1 MSKNVEVLLRAKETL
16 ELFGPGGVHQNS
28 SDARHPAS
36 VARIGGAEETE
47 MVQRI
52 FMLPTHEV
60 PRVVVF
66 YGVGRVH
73 GAVGVCARAGQ
84 NLANQTSSSVCVV
97 EGDFHSPSLHQYF
110 GVDNSHGFSDAI
122 LESRPIL
129 DFVRSVPAVNLSVL
143 SGGSRCGEAQALWK
157 SERLRYCVA
166 ELRREFSYVLISG
179 PPVSQKQVDAVLF
192 GQIADGSILIL
203 ESMVTRREAART
215 AKENLASA
223 NVKILGAVL
232 NNHAFSIPE
241 ILYKRL

>member
-1 MSKNVEVLLRAKETL
+1 MSKNVEVLLRAKENL
-16 ELFGPGGVHQNS
+16 ELFGPEGIHQNS
-28 SDARHPAS
+28 SDARHPAC
-36 VARIGGAEETE
+36 VARIGGAEEAE

-66 YGVGRVH
+66 YGVGQVH

-110 GVDNSHGFSDAI
+110 GVDNSRGFSDAI

-129 DFVRSVPAVNLSVL
+129 DFVRSLPGVNLSVL
-143 SGGSRCGEAQALWK
+143 SGGSRCREAQALWK

>member
-16 ELFGPGGVHQNS
+16 ELFGPEGIHQDS
-28 SDARHPAS
+28 SDAPHPAC
-36 VARIGGAEETE
+36 VARIGGAEEAE

-66 YGVGRVH
+66 YGVGQVH

-110 GVDNSHGFSDAI
+110 AVDNSRGFSDAI

-129 DFVRSVPAVNLSVL
+129 GFVRALPGVNLSVL
-143 SGGSRCGEAQALWK
+143 TGGSRCSEAQALWK

>member
-1 MSKNVEVLLRAKETL
+1 MSKNVEVLLRARKTV
-16 ELFGPGGVHQNS
+16 ELFGPHGIDQES
-28 SDARHPAS
+28 SDVRHPAR
-36 VARIGGAEETE
+36 VAPIGCAEEAE

-52 FMLPTHEV
+52 FMLPTDQV

-66 YGVGRVH
+66 YGVGQVN

-84 NLANQTSSSVCVV
+84 NLAKQTNSSVCLV
-97 EGDFHSPSLHQYF
+97 EGDFHSPALHQYF
-110 GVDNSHGFSDAI
+110 AVDNSRGFTDAI
-122 LESRPIL
+122 LESRPIR
-129 DFVRSVPAVNLSVL
+129 DFVHSLPGANLSVL
-143 SGGSRCGEAQALWK
+143 CGGSRCREAQALWK
-157 SERLRYCVA
+157 CERLRYSVA

-179 PPVSQKQVDAVLF
+179 PSVSQKQVDAVLF

-203 ESMVTRREAART
+203 ESMVTRREVART

-241 ILYKRL
+241 TLYRRL

>member
-16 ELFGPGGVHQNS
+16 ELFGPGCVHQNS

-66 YGVGRVH
+66 YGVGQVH

-84 NLANQTSSSVCVV
+84 NLANQTSSSVCIV

-110 GVDNSHGFSDAI
+110 GVDNSRIFRCH
-122 LESRPIL
+122 SRIKARP
-129 DFVRSVPAVNLSVL
+129 
-143 SGGSRCGEAQALWK
+143 
-157 SERLRYCVA
+157 RLRS
-166 ELRREFSYVLISG
+166 L
-179 PPVSQKQVDAVLF
+179 PPRS
-192 GQIADGSILIL
+192 
-203 ESMVTRREAART
+203 
-215 AKENLASA
+215 
-223 NVKILGAVL
+223 
-232 NNHAFSIPE
+232 
-241 ILYKRL
+241 

>member
-1 MSKNVEVLLRAKETL
+1 MSKNVEVLLRAKETI
-16 ELFGPGGVHQNS
+16 ELFGPEGIPQKSSEVQNP
-28 SDARHPAS
+28 AR
-36 VARIGGAEETE
+36 VARIGCAEETE

-66 YGVGRVH
+66 YGVGQVD
-73 GAVGVCARAGQ
+73 GAGGVCARAGQ

-110 GVDNSHGFSDAI
+110 GVDNSRGFTDAI

-129 DFVRSVPAVNLSVL
+129 EFVHSHGMNLSVL
-143 SGGSRCGEAQALWK
+143 CGGSRCTEAQALWK
-157 SERLRYCVA
+157 SERLRYSVA

-179 PPVSQKQVDAVLF
+179 PSVSQKQVDAVLF

-203 ESMVTRREAART
+203 ESMVTRREVALT

>member
-1 MSKNVEVLLRAKETL
+1 MSKNVEVLLRAKETI
-16 ELFGPGGVHQNS
+16 ELFGPEDVHQKS
-28 SDARHPAS
+28 SEVRNPVR
-36 VARIGGAEETE
+36 VARIGCAEEAE

-66 YGVGRVH
+66 YGVGQVD

-110 GVDNSHGFSDAI
+110 GVDNSRGFTDAI

-129 DFVRSVPAVNLSVL
+129 DFVHALPGMNLSVL
-143 SGGSRCGEAQALWK
+143 CGGSRCTEAQAVWK
-157 SERLRYCVA
+157 SERLRYSIA

-179 PPVSQKQVDAVLF
+179 PSVSQKQVDAVLF

-203 ESMVTRREAART
+203 ESMVTRREVART

-241 ILYKRL
+241 TLYKRL